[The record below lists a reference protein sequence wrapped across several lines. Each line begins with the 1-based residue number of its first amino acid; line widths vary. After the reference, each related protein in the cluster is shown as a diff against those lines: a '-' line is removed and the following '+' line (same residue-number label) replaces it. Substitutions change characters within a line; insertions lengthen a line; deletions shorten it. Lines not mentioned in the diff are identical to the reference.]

1 MEPAG
6 TREATL
12 AAAADLL
19 AREGPDAL
27 TVRRI
32 AAEAGSSTIAVYHY
46 FGGKD
51 GVVDTLYRD
60 GFERLQLAMSS
71 APVTDDPVADLRQIC
86 RIYREQAFAR
96 PSSYAVMFTRPV
108 RGYTPSEESMKTAR
122 GTYER
127 FFAAV
132 SRCVDGGALDG
143 DAREIAHCLY
153 GTMHGMVM
161 LELTGN
167 APTRRLADARAAA
180 AVDRLLV
187 GFAPAA
193 GSPRRPMVG
202 GSVQRPVP
210 RG

>member
-1 MEPAG
+1 MPKPAG

-12 AAAADLL
+12 QAAAELL

-32 AAEAGSSTIAVYHY
+32 ATEAGSSTIAVYHY

-60 GFERLQLAMSS
+60 GFESLQLAMRSV
-71 APVTDDPVADLRQIC
+71 PVTDRPVTDLRELC
-86 RIYREQAFAR
+86 RVYRDQALAR
-96 PSSYAVMFTRPV
+96 PASYAVMFTRPV
-108 RGYTPSEESMKTAR
+108 RGYTPSEQSMRTAR

-132 SRCVDGGALDG
+132 DRCVEAGALDG
-143 DAREIAHCLY
+143 DPREIAHVLY
-153 GTMHGMVM
+153 GAMHGMVM

-167 APTRRLADARAAA
+167 APTRRLAEQRAQAV
-180 AVDRLLV
+180 VDRLLA
-187 GFAPAA
+187 GFAPA
-193 GSPRRPMVG
+193 
-202 GSVQRPVP
+202 SVKRTHRTPG
-210 RG
+210 R